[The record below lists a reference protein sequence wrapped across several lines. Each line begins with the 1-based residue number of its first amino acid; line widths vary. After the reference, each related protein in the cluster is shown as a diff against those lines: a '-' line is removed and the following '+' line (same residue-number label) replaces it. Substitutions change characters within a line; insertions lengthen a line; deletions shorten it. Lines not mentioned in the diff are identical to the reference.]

1 MRISGLA
8 GGHNKQPVVVLV
20 NCAVGGELT
29 VVCDLLTRSL
39 NTPTVL
45 IGQADLASIPISL
58 DLSAGLLS
66 IDGVWIRPAV
76 FWARHS
82 SAGAIAAQGRRTG
95 RLGSLDA
102 AAWAGFLAQLATVTT
117 AALPGSAP
125 GALGQ
130 LADAQTLGVRTPRTV
145 VTTDVMAGVRQL
157 PAKRVIVKT
166 PDFRVFE
173 PDQRKWPACW
183 PAVVDGV
190 PVADGRPLA
199 DGGPLADD
207 QAAGH
212 PVLVQEYVPH
222 ARELRVYYLDGGI
235 CAFEVRK
242 PDPSSPW
249 TDPGSVTVTQ
259 ADCPATAAE
268 AVRTLCAAWDL
279 RYGAFDLLMSSSGEP
294 VFLEVNRDGDW
305 LWYERK
311 AHWHGVSF
319 MAAVMVRELFV
330 RVTS

>member
-8 GGHNKQPVVVLV
+8 GSHNEQPVVVLV

-29 VVCDLLTRSL
+29 VVRDMLTRSL

-58 DLSAGLLS
+58 DLSAGLLN
-66 IDGVWIRPAV
+66 IDGVCIRPAV
-76 FWARHS
+76 VWARHS
-82 SAGAIAAQGRRTG
+82 SAGAIAAQGQRTG
-95 RLGSLDA
+95 RIGSLDA
-102 AAWAGFLAQLATVTT
+102 AAWAGFLEQVAASTT

-125 GALGQ
+125 GTLGQ
-130 LADAQTLGVRTPRTV
+130 LADAETLGVRTPRTM

-157 PAKRVIVKT
+157 RTKQVIVKT

-173 PDQRKWPACW
+173 PDQRNWPACW
-183 PAVVDGV
+183 PAVVDRGL
-190 PVADGRPLA
+190 LA
-199 DGGPLADD
+199 DN

-212 PVLVQEYVPH
+212 PVVVQEYVPH
-222 ARELRVYYLDGGI
+222 ARELRAYYLDGGI

-259 ADCPATAAE
+259 ADCPAAAAE

-279 RYGAFDLLMSSSGEP
+279 RYGAFDLLLSSSGEP